1 MRCCTNYYSMK
12 QVLRYILLVPLLAFV
27 ACTAQLPEKYTEK
40 DELPTIFPEYTD
52 VTVPCNIA
60 PLTFRVDIEGD
71 DYVTLLKAADIEVV
85 VGGREVALSPDE
97 WNSLLAAA
105 KGGSIKVDVFVGLN
119 GMWEKYRMFDIF
131 VSPDEIDPYISY
143 RLIPPS
149 YVAYEKLT
157 INQRALS
164 SYDED
169 VIFSNMMIETEP
181 AGQCINCHA
190 YKNYKTDNMQFH
202 VRQALGGTI
211 FVHDGEIKKVNLKSD
226 STISAGVYPAF
237 NPKYD
242 VVAYSVNTTGQ
253 IFHTRHPNKVE
264 VQDTLSD
271 IIVYNPVN
279 ETVTNV
285 ANDPNALEV
294 FPTWSPDGKTLYYC
308 VADVR
313 CEDPTKTRVTQLVE
327 GYKDIKYDIVSR
339 SWDPETGLFG
349 DVDTLFL
356 SSAMG
361 KSATFPRVSPCG
373 KYLLFALGE
382 YGCFHIW
389 HKDADLYL
397 LNLEDGSY
405 WPLEKAN
412 SPFAESY
419 HAWSSNGR
427 WILFASRRM
436 ENNYSR
442 LYIAHVNPDGSS
454 DKAFALPQKS
464 AGYYDFFDRSYNV
477 PEFMVEPVTITPQ
490 EFVEVVKGES
500 AKVKYSSTVK

>member
-1 MRCCTNYYSMK
+1 MK
-12 QVLRYILLVPLLAFV
+12 SVLKYILLLPLLALV
-27 ACTAQLPEKYTEK
+27 ACTAQLPQKYVEK
-40 DELPTIFPEYTD
+40 DELPSIFPEYTN

-60 PLTFRVDIEGD
+60 PLTFRVDVEG
-71 DYVTLLKAADIEVV
+71 YACVTSLKAGDQQIII
-85 VGGREVALSPDE
+85 GGREVACSPSE
-97 WNSLLAAA
+97 WNALLAAA
-105 KGGSIKVDVFVGLN
+105 KGGSIKVDIFVEQG
-119 GMWEKYRMFDIF
+119 GVWVKYKTFDIF

-181 AGQCINCHA
+181 TGQCINCHS
-190 YKNYKTDNMQFH
+190 YKNYKTDTMQFH
-202 VRQALGGTI
+202 VRQTLGGTI
-211 FVHDGEIKKVNLKSD
+211 FVRNGEVKKMNLKSD
-226 STISAGVYPAF
+226 STISAGVYPSF

-253 IFHTRHPNKVE
+253 VFHTAHPNKVE

-271 IIVYNPVN
+271 IIIYNPVN

-285 ANDPNALEV
+285 ANDPNLLEV
-294 FPTWSPDGKTLYYC
+294 FPAWSPDGKTLYYC
-308 VADVR
+308 VADVK
-313 CEDPTKTRVTQLVE
+313 CDNPAKTRVTQLVE
-327 GYKDIKYDIVSR
+327 GYKEIKYDVVRR
-339 SWDPETGLFG
+339 SWDPKTGLFG
-349 DVDTLFL
+349 EVDTVFL
-356 SSAMG
+356 ASAMG

-397 LNLEDGSY
+397 LDLESGRS
-405 WPLEKAN
+405 WPLENAN

-427 WILFASRRM
+427 WILFASRRI

-442 LYIAHVNPDGSS
+442 LFIAHVNPDGTS
-454 DKAFALPQKS
+454 DKAFVLPQKTP
-464 AGYYDFFDRSYNV
+464 GFYEFFDRSYNV
-477 PEFMVEPVTITPQ
+477 PEFMIEPVNVTPQ
-490 EFVEVVKGES
+490 EFANVVKGEAGS
-500 AKVKYSSTVK
+500 VKYSPNVK